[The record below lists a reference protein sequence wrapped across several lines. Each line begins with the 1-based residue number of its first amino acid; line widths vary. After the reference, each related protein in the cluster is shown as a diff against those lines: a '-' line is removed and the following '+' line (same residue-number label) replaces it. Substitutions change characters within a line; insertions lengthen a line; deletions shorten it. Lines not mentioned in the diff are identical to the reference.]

1 MKIGIPRE
9 RKVGE
14 SRVALTPKAVSS
26 LIQAKHEV
34 QLESNAGLLSG
45 YDDAAYLA
53 IGATIVFCLEDVYKM
68 DLVLKVKEPAAVPR
82 TASQLLSAAI
92 LPYVL
97 KIADQQWPDDAV
109 LQTAL
114 AVEDGKI
121 VHPALKNV
129 L

>member
-9 RKVGE
+9 R
-14 SRVALTPKAVSS
+14 
-26 LIQAKHEV
+26 
-34 QLESNAGLLSG
+34 N
-45 YDDAAYLA
+45 
-53 IGATIVFCLEDVYKM
+53 
-68 DLVLKVKEPAAVPR
+68 
-82 TASQLLSAAI
+82 
-92 LPYVL
+92 
-97 KIADQQWPDDAV
+97 ADQQWPDDAV